1 MASIT
6 TAFNE
11 NDWVYG
17 FSDGEVYAGSV
28 ESISV
33 SVDGVTTIEYK
44 ISGRTTLVAEG
55 DLEADKAALDAAM
68 IVAEDAQSESSKSA
82 YSTQITALPT
92 S

>member
-6 TAFNE
+6 TAFNV

-17 FSDGEVYAGSV
+17 FSHGEVYAGSV

-33 SVDGVTTIEYK
+33 SVEGTTTITYK
-44 ISGRTTLVAEG
+44 ISGRTSLVAQG
-55 DLEADKAALDAAM
+55 DLGADKAALDAAM
-68 IVAEDAQSESSKSA
+68 IVKEDDQSESRKSG